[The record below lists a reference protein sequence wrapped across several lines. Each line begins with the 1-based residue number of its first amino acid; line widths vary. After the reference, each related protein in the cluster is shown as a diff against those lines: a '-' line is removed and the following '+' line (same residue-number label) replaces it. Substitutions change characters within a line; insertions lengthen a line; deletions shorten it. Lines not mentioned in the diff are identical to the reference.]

1 MGQKINP
8 VGFRV
13 GVSRDWSSKWFYDKS
28 DYSKYAVEDNK
39 IRRYLEKKFD
49 LAGLKDVLIERS
61 GNILNLT
68 IRVSNPGVVIGKG
81 GAGVESAE
89 KDIKKMTK
97 SVVKITAEEVKLP
110 EIQAN
115 IVANNIYKQLKKR
128 AKLNRVAAQAVRAA
142 MDKGAKGIKIK
153 VSGLIGGGSSI
164 ARTETYKEG
173 SIPVQK
179 LRADID
185 YAQVHAHM
193 LFGAIGIKVWIYKGD
208 TEL

>member
-8 VGFRV
+8 VGFRI
-13 GVSRDWSSKWFYDKS
+13 GVSKDWSSKWYYDKS
-28 DYSKYAVEDNK
+28 EYSKYAVEDHK

-81 GAGVESAE
+81 GSGVESAE

-128 AKLNRVAAQAVRAA
+128 VKANRAVQQAIRAA
-142 MDKGAKGIKIK
+142 MDKGAKGIKVRI
-153 VSGLIGGGSSI
+153 SGLLGGGSSI
-164 ARTETYKEG
+164 ARTETLKEG
-173 SIPVQK
+173 SIPVQR

-193 LFGAIGIKVWIYKGD
+193 LYGAIGIKVWIYKGD
-208 TEL
+208 KEL

>member
-8 VGFRV
+8 VGFRI
-13 GVSRDWSSKWFYDKS
+13 GVSKDWSSKWYYDKS
-28 DYSKYAVEDNK
+28 EYSKYAVEDHK

-81 GAGVESAE
+81 GSGVESAE

-128 AKLNRVAAQAVRAA
+128 VKANRAVQQAIRAA
-142 MDKGAKGIKIK
+142 MEKGAKGIKIRI
-153 VSGLIGGGSSI
+153 SGLLGGGSSI
-164 ARTETYKEG
+164 ARTETLKEG
-173 SIPVQK
+173 SIPVQR

-193 LFGAIGIKVWIYKGD
+193 LYGAIGIKVWIYKGD
-208 TEL
+208 KEL

>member
-13 GVSRDWSSKWFYDKS
+13 GISKDWSSKWFFDKS
-28 DYSKYAVEDNK
+28 EYSKYAIEDHK
-39 IRRYLEKKFD
+39 IRRYLEKKFET
-49 LAGLKDVLIERS
+49 AGLKDILIERS
-61 GNILNLT
+61 GNVLNLT

-128 AKLNRVAAQAVRAA
+128 VKPNRAMQQAIRAA
-142 MDKGAKGIKIK
+142 MDKGAKGIKIRL
-153 VSGLIGGGSSI
+153 SGLLGGGSSI
-164 ARTETYKEG
+164 ARTEILKEG

-193 LFGAIGIKVWIYKGD
+193 LYGAIGIKVWIYKGD
-208 TEL
+208 KEL

>member
-28 DYSKYAVEDNK
+28 EYSKYAIEDHK

-49 LAGLKDVLIERS
+49 LAGLKDVLIERA
-61 GNILNLT
+61 GNLLSIT

-81 GAGVESAE
+81 GAGVETAE
-89 KDIKKMTK
+89 KDIKKITK
-97 SVVKITAEEVKLP
+97 SVVKITAEEVKFP

-128 AKLNRVAAQAVRAA
+128 AKVNRIATQAVRAA
-142 MDKGAKGIKIK
+142 MEKGAKGIKIK
-153 VSGLIGGGSSI
+153 VSGLLGGGSSI

-173 SIPVQK
+173 SIPVQR

-185 YAQVHAHM
+185 YAQIHAHM
-193 LFGAIGIKVWIYKGD
+193 LYGAIGIKVWIYKGD

>member
-13 GVSRDWSSKWFYDKS
+13 GISKDWSSKWFFDKS
-28 DYSKYAVEDNK
+28 EYSKYAIEDHK
-39 IRRYLEKKFD
+39 IRRYLEKKFET
-49 LAGLKDVLIERS
+49 AGLKDILIERS
-61 GNILNLT
+61 GNVLNLT

-115 IVANNIYKQLKKR
+115 IVANNIYKQV
-128 AKLNRVAAQAVRAA
+128 LNYFQ
-142 MDKGAKGIKIK
+142 MF
-153 VSGLIGGGSSI
+153 L
-164 ARTETYKEG
+164 
-173 SIPVQK
+173 
-179 LRADID
+179 
-185 YAQVHAHM
+185 
-193 LFGAIGIKVWIYKGD
+193 
-208 TEL
+208 

>member
-8 VGFRV
+8 IGFRV
-13 GVSRDWSSKWFYDKS
+13 GISKDWSSKWFYDKS
-28 DYSKYAVEDNK
+28 EYSKYAVEDHK

-61 GNILNLT
+61 GNILNII

-89 KDIKKMTK
+89 KDIKKITK
-97 SVVKITAEEVKLP
+97 SVVKITAEEVKTP

-128 AKLNRVAAQAVRAA
+128 AKVQRVVQQSIRSA
-142 MDKGAKGIKIK
+142 MEKGAKGIKIR

-164 ARTETYKEG
+164 ARTETFKEG
-173 SIPVQK
+173 SIPVQR

-185 YAQVHAHM
+185 YAQVHALM

-208 TEL
+208 LEL

>member
-8 VGFRV
+8 VGFRI
-13 GVSRDWSSKWFYDKS
+13 GVSKDWSSKWYYDKS
-28 DYSKYAVEDNK
+28 EYSKYAVEDHK

-81 GAGVESAE
+81 GSGVESAE

-128 AKLNRVAAQAVRAA
+128 VKANRAVQQAIRAA
-142 MDKGAKGIKIK
+142 MDKGAKGIKVRI
-153 VSGLIGGGSSI
+153 SGLLGGGSSI
-164 ARTETYKEG
+164 ARTETLKEG
-173 SIPVQK
+173 SIPVQR

-193 LFGAIGIKVWIYKGD
+193 LYGAIGIQVWIYKGD
-208 TEL
+208 KEL

>member
-13 GVSRDWSSKWFYDKS
+13 GISKDWSSKWFYDKS
-28 DYSKYAVEDNK
+28 DYSTYAVEDHK
-39 IRRYLEKKFD
+39 IRRYLESKFD

-61 GNILNLT
+61 GNLLNIT

-81 GAGVESAE
+81 GAGVEAAE
-89 KDIKKMTK
+89 KDIKKLTK

-110 EIQAN
+110 ELQAN

-128 AKLNRVAAQAVRAA
+128 VKAQRAVQQAIRSA
-142 MDKGAKGIKIK
+142 MEKGAKGIKIR
-153 VSGLIGGGSSI
+153 VSGLLGGGSSI

-173 SIPVQK
+173 SIPVQR

-193 LFGAIGIKVWIYKGD
+193 MYGAIGIKVWIYKGD
-208 TEL
+208 LEL

>member
-8 VGFRV
+8 VGFRI
-13 GVSRDWSSKWFYDKS
+13 GVSKDWSSKWFYDKS
-28 DYSKYAVEDNK
+28 DYSKYAVEDHK

-110 EIQAN
+110 ELQAN

-128 AKLNRVAAQAVRAA
+128 VKANRAA
-142 MDKGAKGIKIK
+142 SQAIRSAMEKGAKGIKIR
-153 VSGLIGGGSSI
+153 VSGLLGGGSSI
-164 ARTETYKEG
+164 ARTEVFKEG

-193 LFGAIGIKVWIYKGD
+193 LYGAIGIKVWIYKGD
-208 TEL
+208 TEI

>member
-13 GVSRDWSSKWFYDKS
+13 GISKDWSSKWFYDKS
-28 DYSKYAVEDNK
+28 EYSKYAIEDHK

-81 GAGVESAE
+81 GSGVESAE
-89 KDIKKMTK
+89 KDIKKITK
-97 SVVKITAEEVKLP
+97 SVVKITAEEVKGP

-128 AKLNRVAAQAVRAA
+128 AKLQKVVQQAIRAA
-142 MDKGAKGIKIK
+142 MDKGAKGIKVK
-153 VSGLIGGGSSI
+153 VSGLLGGGSSI

-173 SIPVQK
+173 SIPVQR

-193 LFGAIGIKVWIYKGD
+193 LYGAIGIKVWIYKGD
-208 TEL
+208 LEL